1 MHVHTDLRPFHYI
14 KTRFNRFDDRLIA
27 VAPDRF
33 FRRRCLICKTA
44 SWSGTFFTQSPR
56 NTMPRKEDEKKDK
69 KKKKSSKEEGE
80 VVRESSKKDK
90 KSSKDTSSSKGSAPP
105 AKPPQPKPKPP
116 RKIQTFDEPPKGKNS
131 YLGDLD
137 LPSSSDSEEETDTPV
152 AQREK
157 PTKELFLAQ
166 RSSAKESKRIADKE
180 RKMMEKAAA
189 MKAEALRD
197 DDNVFDVSYENQGED
212 GTVSA
217 TDIKVHQMTIRA
229 KGKILLEN
237 TTLTIAAGRRYG
249 LVGPNGKG
257 KSTVMRMI
265 ARRQIPV
272 PENLDVLL
280 VEQEVVGTEDSALES
295 VVAADV
301 ELVGLRKEEQELTAK
316 LNDMQ
321 LEDDDDEGIS
331 DRLNEIYE
339 RMNELGSASAEARAS
354 KILHGLGFTEAMQ
367 KRATNLFSGGWR
379 MRISLA
385 RALYI
390 QPTVLLLDEPTN
402 HLDLRAVLW
411 LEEYLTRWKKTLV
424 VVSHDRDFLNSITTD
439 IIHLH
444 DERLHYYRG
453 NFESFEDM
461 YAQKRREMNK
471 EFEKYEKQ
479 MKAAKKSGSKDKAD
493 KVAKQA
499 KTGAKQKG
507 KKGKGGGAEGSSETT
522 TAAPRKWNDYT
533 VKFEF
538 PEPTELSSA
547 QLLQLMDASFK
558 YPGREDFG
566 LKDLNIGID
575 MGSRVCIVGPNGA
588 GKTTLM
594 NLLAGDLE
602 PTQGDQRKSHYL
614 RIGRYNQ
621 HFVDALAFDVSAVE
635 YLQGMSGLR
644 QEEIRAKLGKFGL
657 SGHHHLQ
664 PIMKLSGGQKA
675 RVVFAAIALSNPH
688 ILLLDE
694 PTNHLDMESI
704 DALADALEEFEG
716 GVVIISHDSRLLS
729 RVCDDAER
737 SEVWIVEDGK
747 VTEYDGYF
755 EVCALVSPR
764 LVITSTPN
772 HLLTRALH
780 ARPFARSHRTTRMNL
795 SPRSRRSSTRTS
807 VRRRS
812 GSVPSRRPGTPRRRA
827 RVHHLE
833 VVLKPVAVAVRARP
847 LIRVVYFRRLSKY
860 GRYCISGHRKHFSA
874 SSTHRVISIAM
885 IQIQRLL
892 FVCLSLQVALARTV
906 RNFCPAR
913 SIVTGCF
920 DLSAARRPLEPK
932 RRSSV

>member
-1 MHVHTDLRPFHYI
+1 
-14 KTRFNRFDDRLIA
+14 
-27 VAPDRF
+27 
-33 FRRRCLICKTA
+33 
-44 SWSGTFFTQSPR
+44 
-56 NTMPRKEDEKKDK
+56 MPRKEDEKKDK
-69 KKKKSSKEEGE
+69 KKKSSSSSSKD
-80 VVRESSKKDK
+80 VVDGK
-90 KSSKDTSSSKGSAPP
+90 KSSGKDKSSSSSSKTKPAASAKSAAASAPP
-105 AKPPQPKPKPP
+105 PKPRP
-116 RKIQTFDEPPKGKNS
+116 RKIQTLDDPPKKND

-137 LPSSSDSEEETDTPV
+137 LPSSSDSEDEASGTPV
-152 AQREK
+152 QREK
-157 PTKELFLAQ
+157 PAKELFLAQ
-166 RSSAKESKRIADKE
+166 RSSAAASKRVADKE
-180 RKMMEKAAA
+180 RKMQEKAAA
-189 MKAEALRD
+189 MKADALRD
-197 DDNVFDVSYENQGED
+197 DDNVFDVSYEQQGSGED
-212 GTVSA
+212 STLSA

-265 ARRQIPV
+265 ARRQVPV

-301 ELVGLRKEEQELTAK
+301 ELVGLRKEEAELTAK
-316 LNDMQ
+316 LEGLQ
-321 LEDDDDEGIS
+321 VDDEDGGVS

-354 KILHGLGFTEAMQ
+354 KILHGLGFTEVMQ
-367 KRATNLFSGGWR
+367 RRATNLFSGGWR

-479 MKAAKKSGSKDKAD
+479 MKAAKKSGSKDKQA
-493 KVAKQA
+493 KVDKQA
-499 KTGAKQKG
+499 KAGA
-507 KKGKGGGAEGSSETT
+507 KGKGGKKGSKQSEGSSETT

-566 LKDLNIGID
+566 LQDLNIGID

-588 GKTTLM
+588 AKTTLM

-635 YLQGMSGLR
+635 YLQSMSGLR
-644 QEEIRAKLGKFGL
+644 QEEIRTKLGKFGL

-729 RVCDDAER
+729 RVCDDAVR

-747 VTEYDGYF
+747 VQEYDGDF
-755 EVCALVSPR
+755 EDYKDELIHEIQVELDEDER
-764 LVITSTPN
+764 EEEE
-772 HLLTRALH
+772 RQKALH
-780 ARPFARSHRTTRMNL
+780 AAREAKMT
-795 SPRSRRSSTRTS
+795 
-807 VRRRS
+807 
-812 GSVPSRRPGTPRRRA
+812 
-827 RVHHLE
+827 
-833 VVLKPVAVAVRARP
+833 K
-847 LIRVVYFRRLSKY
+847 K
-860 GRYCISGHRKHFSA
+860 
-874 SSTHRVISIAM
+874 
-885 IQIQRLL
+885 
-892 FVCLSLQVALARTV
+892 
-906 RNFCPAR
+906 
-913 SIVTGCF
+913 
-920 DLSAARRPLEPK
+920 
-932 RRSSV
+932 

>member
-1 MHVHTDLRPFHYI
+1 MGRD
-14 KTRFNRFDDRLIA
+14 
-27 VAPDRF
+27 
-33 FRRRCLICKTA
+33 
-44 SWSGTFFTQSPR
+44 G
-56 NTMPRKEDEKKDK
+56 EDKK
-69 KKKKSSKEEGE
+69 KKKKSS
-80 VVRESSKKDK
+80 SSSKDVATNGDVTAKKDK
-90 KSSKDTSSSKGSAPP
+90 KKSGDKPKKQDGKSTASKSAEAAKKPAPP
-105 AKPPQPKPKPP
+105 KPRRPP
-116 RKIQTFDEPPKGKNS
+116 QTFDAEVSGKKKNS
-131 YLGDLD
+131 YLGDMD
-137 LPSSSDSEEETDTPV
+137 LPSSDSEDSEGEPEVERKTE
-152 AQREK
+152 Q
-157 PTKELFLAQ
+157 KEIFIA
-166 RSSAKESKRIADKE
+166 RSSAKESRRMADKE
-180 RKMMEKAAA
+180 RKMLEKAAA
-189 MKAEALRD
+189 AKAEALRD
-197 DDNVFDVSYENQGED
+197 DDNVFDVSYEQTGD
-212 GTVSA
+212 GDSTLSA
-217 TDIKVHQMTIRA
+217 TDIKVHNMTIRA

-265 ARRQIPV
+265 ARRQVPV

-280 VEQEVVGTEDSALES
+280 VEQEVVGTDDSALAS

-301 ELVGLRKEEQELTAK
+301 ELMNLRKEEAELNKK
-316 LNDMQ
+316 LNEMELADGKAG
-321 LEDDDDEGIS
+321 DEEGEIG

-354 KILHGLGFTEAMQ
+354 KILHGLGFSEEMQ
-367 KRATNLFSGGWR
+367 KRSTNLFSGGWR

-439 IIHLH
+439 IIHLF
-444 DERLHYYRG
+444 DEKLHYYRG
-453 NFESFEDM
+453 NFVQFEEM
-461 YAQKRREMNK
+461 YEQKRREMNK
-471 EFEKYEKQ
+471 EFEKYQKQ
-479 MKAAKKSGSKDKAD
+479 LKAAKKSGSKEKQD
-493 KVAKQA
+493 KVAKDA
-499 KTGAKQKG
+499 KNKAKQKG
-507 KKGKGGGAEGSSETT
+507 KKGGNQGASDDAIN
-522 TAAPRKWNDYT
+522 AAPRQWNDYT

-538 PEPTELSSA
+538 PEPTELSPP
-547 QLLQLMDASFK
+547 LLQLMDASFK

-575 MGSRVCIVGPNGA
+575 MGSRVAIVGPNGA

-602 PTQGDQRKSHYL
+602 PTHGDQRKSHKL

-635 YLQGMSGLR
+635 YLQGISGLR
-644 QEEIRAKLGKFGL
+644 PEEIRAKLGKFGL

-664 PIMKLSGGQKA
+664 PICKLSGGQKA

-716 GVVIISHDSRLLS
+716 GVVIISHDSKLLS

-737 SEVWIVEDGK
+737 SEVWIVEDGQ

-755 EVCALVSPR
+755 EDYKDELIAEIAEELDEDER
-764 LVITSTPN
+764 EEAE
-772 HLLTRALH
+772 RQA
-780 ARPFARSHRTTRMNL
+780 AQ
-795 SPRSRRSSTRTS
+795 
-807 VRRRS
+807 
-812 GSVPSRRPGTPRRRA
+812 
-827 RVHHLE
+827 
-833 VVLKPVAVAVRARP
+833 AVKA
-847 LIRVVYFRRLSKY
+847 
-860 GRYCISGHRKHFSA
+860 
-874 SSTHRVISIAM
+874 
-885 IQIQRLL
+885 
-892 FVCLSLQVALARTV
+892 
-906 RNFCPAR
+906 
-913 SIVTGCF
+913 
-920 DLSAARRPLEPK
+920 
-932 RRSSV
+932 